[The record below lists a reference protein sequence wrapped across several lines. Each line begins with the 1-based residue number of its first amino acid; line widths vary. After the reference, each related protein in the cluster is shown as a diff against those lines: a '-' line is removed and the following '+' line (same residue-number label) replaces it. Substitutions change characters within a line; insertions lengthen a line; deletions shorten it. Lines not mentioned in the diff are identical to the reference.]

1 MIKKTPP
8 KIIFVDDDTY
18 VLETV
23 AAILTEFGFMVYL
36 FSNGFDAFNKFLAE
50 PVDVVLT
57 DIKMPMMTG
66 IELLEKI
73 HAIDP
78 ETPVILTTGY
88 ADLNLAVE
96 AIQKGAFDFIL
107 KPYNSPYLIHAI
119 EKGVQHKRMKQIEK
133 NYYAELENT
142 VAQRTQELTLSEE
155 RYRHLVEASH
165 DWTWEVDAKGT
176 YTYASAQ
183 VYNILGYT
191 PAEIFDKRIFDLM
204 SEAESASMKQVFA
217 ATSEK
222 LASIDNLENSKRHKD
237 GHMVIL
243 ETSGVPH
250 LDSQGNLAGYRGRD
264 RDITE
269 RKYAEQ
275 LINDYQDQLC
285 FMAAEISLV
294 EERERHGIATAIHD
308 QISQTLAL
316 AKIKLDSLKA
326 VKRLDGA
333 RKEISEIGGLLQ
345 SAINHSRSLTFELSP
360 PILYELGLEA
370 AVRSLCEN
378 FQKQHGI
385 TVSFED
391 DGSAI
396 PLLEDQRVLMF
407 QAARELLVN
416 VVKHAQ
422 ASSAGI
428 SLGRDGDFI
437 RITVEDN
444 GIGFAGTEKNIRPAD
459 NGGFGL
465 FSLRE
470 RIKYSGGR
478 FELNSTP
485 GNGSRITLALPLLPL
500 LKGKSRKLQMT
511 LSVVQ

>member
-1 MIKKTPP
+1 MINKNPP

-23 AAILTEFGFMVYL
+23 AAILTEFGYMVYL

-50 PVDVVLT
+50 PVDVILT

-73 HAIDP
+73 HATDP

-119 EKGVQHKRMKQIEK
+119 DKGVQHKRMKKIEK
-133 NYYAELENT
+133 NYYAELENK

-165 DWTWEVDAKGT
+165 DWTWEVDAKGV
-176 YTYASAQ
+176 YTYVSAQ

-191 PAEIFDKRIFDLM
+191 PTEIIGKKIFDLM
-204 SEAESASMKQVFA
+204 SEAEAASIKQVYT
-217 ATSEK
+217 ATSDK
-222 LASIDNLENSKRHKD
+222 LIDNLENCKRHKD

-243 ETSGVPH
+243 ETNGVPH
-250 LDSQGNLAGYRGRD
+250 FDSQGNLAGYRGRD

-269 RKYAEQ
+269 RKHAEQ
-275 LINDYQDQLC
+275 LFNDYQDQLC
-285 FMAAEISLV
+285 FMAAEISLI
-294 EERERHGIATAIHD
+294 EERERHCIATAIHD

-316 AKIKLDSLKA
+316 AKIKLDSMKA
-326 VKRLDGA
+326 AECQDGT
-333 RKEISEIGGLLQ
+333 RKEISEISGLLQ

-385 TVSFED
+385 TISFDD
-391 DGSAI
+391 DGAAI
-396 PLLEDQRVLMF
+396 PLLEDQRVLLF
-407 QAARELLVN
+407 QAVRELLVN
-416 VVKHAQ
+416 IVKHAQ
-422 ASSAGI
+422 ANSARI
-428 SLGRDGDFI
+428 SLGSDGAFI

-444 GIGFAGTEKNIRPAD
+444 GIGFDGTDKNIRPAD

-500 LKGKSRKLQMT
+500 MKGKQR
-511 LSVVQ
+511 